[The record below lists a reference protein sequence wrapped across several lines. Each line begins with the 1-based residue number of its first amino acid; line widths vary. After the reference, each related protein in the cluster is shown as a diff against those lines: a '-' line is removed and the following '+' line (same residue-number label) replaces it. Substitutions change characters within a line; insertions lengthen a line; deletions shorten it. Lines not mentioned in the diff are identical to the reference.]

1 MKGGKTMKVANCIAW
16 VILLIGGINWLLIGL
31 AGFNLVGAIFGSL
44 SLISRIIYC
53 LVGLSAIWLLIS
65 PIIHRGRI
73 SLWGEEYNK

>member
-73 SLWGEEYNK
+73 SLWGEEYNR

>member
-1 MKGGKTMKVANCIAW
+1 MKVANCIAW

-73 SLWGEEYNK
+73 SLWGEEYNR

>member
-1 MKGGKTMKVANCIAW
+1 MRIANIIAW

-31 AGFNLVGAIFGSL
+31 FNWNLVSGIFGASM
-44 SLISRIIYC
+44 ISTIIYI

-73 SLWGEEYNK
+73 ALWGHDEGR